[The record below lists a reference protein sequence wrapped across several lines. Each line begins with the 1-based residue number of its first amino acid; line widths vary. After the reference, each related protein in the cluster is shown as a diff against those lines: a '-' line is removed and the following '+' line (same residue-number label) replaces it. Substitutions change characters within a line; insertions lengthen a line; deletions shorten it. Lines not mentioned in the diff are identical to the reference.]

1 MPAVTDESSAPG
13 SVLRVALVLLTLAQ
27 MVFVVALTVF
37 VIRHVTPLEG
47 GMAFVAVS
55 SAILLLE
62 VPFTIPAFIL
72 AVRGQA
78 LGVAACLA
86 GFATFAYVI
95 FWVQVY
101 AEVAAK
107 SAS

>member
-1 MPAVTDESSAPG
+1 MPDVSEPSSARG
-13 SVLRVALVLLTLAQ
+13 SLLRIVLVLLTLAQ
-27 MVFVVALTVF
+27 MVFVVVLTLF
-37 VIRHVTPLEG
+37 VIRHVTPLG
-47 GMAFVAVS
+47 DGMEFVAVS
-55 SAILLLE
+55 AAILLLE

-95 FWVQVY
+95 FWVQVC

-107 SAS
+107 SAA